1 MPIHVC
7 SPFPPPL
14 LSSSGDWER
23 FLLVPGLSCSLAT
36 WLLVS
41 QAQWQSS
48 SHECEPL
55 SVPRVTMDN
64 FGPSRFQ
71 KLRRKL
77 GVASGFD
84 QAMDEEEERGA
95 VLHEAAAAF
104 IAPPRL
110 EDAGLEDCALPP
122 ESIMEAFALAAISV
136 GPRVDEDG
144 DDEGFGEAP
153 DEDSASGAPSAAV
166 AGGGVGIVAS
176 DGLAVLGGYDSDS
189 DERKT
194 AKEFEDEEKEEFS
207 R

>member
-1 MPIHVC
+1 
-7 SPFPPPL
+7 
-14 LSSSGDWER
+14 
-23 FLLVPGLSCSLAT
+23 
-36 WLLVS
+36 
-41 QAQWQSS
+41 
-48 SHECEPL
+48 
-55 SVPRVTMDN
+55 
-64 FGPSRFQ
+64 
-71 KLRRKL
+71 
-77 GVASGFD
+77 
-84 QAMDEEEERGA
+84 MDEEEERGA

-166 AGGGVGIVAS
+166 GGGGVGVLAS